1 MSKININEQQEK
13 LLTSIILNE
22 AMRDDF
28 SFDELKQIQTLK
40 GRLDYCKQ
48 KLGYTIGNGS
58 SRCVFQ
64 LDDDKV
70 LKLAKNQKGIAQNEQ
85 EYDPSLSQLGVA
97 PNIYNESDLDNFTF
111 LVSDYV
117 LPAKEKDFEHVFGFD
132 FYTFCSVLTWADSLF
147 NGKRYRYSVPPMEE
161 EDALYLIENDADL
174 DEFYQYVTNYQP
186 PIGDMLRIQNYGIK
200 YEDGR
205 TKVVLLDSGLNQNIW
220 DTYYKR

>member
-1 MSKININEQQEK
+1 MKTLILREDQYKHIVDEMAYPTSFNMEVFKSLPSFNKRILYCQQH
-13 LLTSIILNE
+13 LT
-22 AMRDDF
+22 
-28 SFDELKQIQTLK
+28 
-40 GRLDYCKQ
+40 RLSS
-48 KLGYTIGNGS
+48 GS
-58 SRCVFQ
+58 SRIVYQ
-64 LDDDKV
+64 IDNDKV

-147 NGKRYRYSVPPMEE
+147 NGKRYRYSVPPMED
-161 EDALYLIENDADL
+161 EDAIYLIENDADL

-200 YEDGR
+200 CEDGR